1 MRYVSL
7 ALALGVTLGLAS
19 CDPRW
24 QNLHNPTPTPTAPR
38 PGDTP
43 SAAALVS
50 YLNEN
55 ARRVQSVDCRDLDL
69 DAKQKLQSI
78 GLSGWMVCQKPRN
91 FRMGANVTGKQVVDM
106 GSNDREF
113 WFWISQAEPPYV
125 YHCAYDDFARG
136 QARLPFP
143 IQPEWIME
151 AMGIAECSSPEH
163 FTVAVRGN
171 TLELVEQAT
180 SPQGKPVR
188 KVTVFNRVAAQGNAP
203 QVVARILQDA
213 NGKEICSATIKEV
226 QIDRATGAILPKK
239 IRLVF
244 PEEKMELSM
253 KLDGLTVNG
262 QIEPQRTARLFTR
275 PTMAN
280 VPSYDLAR
288 GPDAGAGQVRQT
300 RGLMR

>member
-1 MRYVSL
+1 M
-7 ALALGVTLGLAS
+7 LAS
-19 CDPRW
+19 CDPHWPNVRP
-24 QNLHNPTPTPTAPR
+24 NPPTPTPKA
-38 PGDTP
+38 GETP
-43 SAAALVS
+43 SAGALVS

-55 ARRVQSVDCRDLDL
+55 ARRVQSVDCRELEL
-69 DAKQKLQSI
+69 DAKQKLQSVS
-78 GLSGWMVCQKPRN
+78 LCGWMVCQKPLN
-91 FRMGANVTGKQVVDM
+91 FRMGADVVGNQEVDF

-113 WFWISQAEPPYV
+113 WFWIKRAEPPYV
-125 YHCAYDDFARG
+125 YHCSYDDFARG

-143 IQPEWIME
+143 IQPQWIME
-151 AMGIAECSSPEH
+151 AMGIAECSSPER

-188 KVTVFNRVAAQGNAP
+188 KVTLFNRMAVQGNAP
-203 QVVARILQDA
+203 QVTARILQDA
-213 NGKEICSATIKEV
+213 DGKEICSAIIKEV
-226 QIDRATGAILPKK
+226 QIDRATGAVLPKK

-253 KLDGLTVNG
+253 KLDGVTVNG
-262 QIEPQRTARLFTR
+262 QIEQQRAARLFTR
-275 PTMAN
+275 PSLAN

-288 GPDAGAGQVRQT
+288 GPDAGAGPVRQT